1 MSTQTQ
7 MMEHVV
13 LFGVKN
19 TIEPSKVREMVDRI
33 NSLSLLDEVL
43 HLTAGPVLRI
53 RSSSLNFTHIYHS
66 RYSSKQHFDAYTAHP
81 HHLAVVQANANICGD
96 AMALDWLSDLQAD
109 PVLPSGSVVRVTL
122 LKLKDGL
129 GDQVRKEIL
138 EVVRGTRGKFGQI
151 SQFSCGENFLPERSE
166 GFSIGSLAVFAGMSE
181 LEAVD
186 SNDEFVKYQKDNIGE
201 NLESLMV
208 VDYVVPS
215 PLHSN

>member
-13 LFGVKN
+13 LFDVKN
-19 TIEPSKVREMVDRI
+19 TIEPSQACEMVDRL
-33 NSLSLLDEVL
+33 NSLSLLDQVL

-66 RYSSKQHFDAYTAHP
+66 RYSSKQHFDAYTTHP
-81 HHLAVVQANANICGD
+81 NHLAVVQANAQICGD

-122 LKLKDGL
+122 LKLNDSL

-138 EVVRGTRGKFGQI
+138 EVVRGTRG
-151 SQFSCGENFLPERSE
+151 
-166 GFSIGSLAVFAGMSE
+166 MSE

-186 SNDEFVKYQKDNIGE
+186 SDDEFVKYQKDNIGE
-201 NLESLMV
+201 NLKSLMV